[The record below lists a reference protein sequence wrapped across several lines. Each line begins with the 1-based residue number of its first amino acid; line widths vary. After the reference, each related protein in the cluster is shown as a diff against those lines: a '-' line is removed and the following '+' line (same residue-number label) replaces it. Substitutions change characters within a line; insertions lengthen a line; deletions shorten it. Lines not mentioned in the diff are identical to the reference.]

1 MMTTFKQRLIN
12 VGLALSLVVPLHLAT
27 AQTVLAQ
34 EIPATNEVAE
44 FLVHGEAIDTES
56 TMYPT
61 VSFDIVEAELPADRI
76 VVDESTLYSD
86 TLLFIESPGREKVF
100 FKSLRTLRLIV
111 IIQLGQCIISFMIM
125 AIWKCCIQL
134 TLRKRFLSIMMS

>member
-44 FLVHGEAIDTES
+44 FLVHGEVIDTES
-56 TMYPT
+56 TMYST
-61 VSFDIVEAELPADRI
+61 IFYDIVEADLPSDRI
-76 VVDESTLYSD
+76 LIDESTLYNNII
-86 TLLFIESPGREKVF
+86 LYIESP
-100 FKSLRTLRLIV
+100 
-111 IIQLGQCIISFMIM
+111 
-125 AIWKCCIQL
+125 
-134 TLRKRFLSIMMS
+134 